1 MGQYYYYGPQQ
12 EMYGQFAN
20 HAPNQQQK
28 VQVSNNQSHE
38 SVSEVSNSDSVP
50 LVANKYAMP
59 GDDVP
64 GGLRK
69 V

>member
-1 MGQYYYYGPQQ
+1 MSQDQ
-12 EMYGQFAN
+12 
-20 HAPNQQQK
+20 PNVEQSK
-28 VQVSNNQSHE
+28 SNQVSQN
-38 SVSEVSNSDSVP
+38 SVPTVSDSDSVP